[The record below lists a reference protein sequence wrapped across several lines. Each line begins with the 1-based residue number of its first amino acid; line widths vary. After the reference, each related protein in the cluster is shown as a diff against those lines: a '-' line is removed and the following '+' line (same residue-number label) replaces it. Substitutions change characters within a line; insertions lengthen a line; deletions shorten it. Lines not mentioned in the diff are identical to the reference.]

1 MGDADIAL
9 AHLGPST
16 LLGRG
21 LGAYIALM
29 IAGARPDLVRG
40 AVLDDGSGLA
50 GGGENPGSVY
60 VPPPMTDRRHHAGP
74 LGPDRP
80 QPRPAPGRLRHRLRP
95 PRPAVLRPG
104 HPRQRRRPLP
114 PPVGR
119 RRRRRTRRPR
129 VLRAGGAGGVRRG
142 LTRWLS
148 SGCVGGA
155 PAPSGRGGTRQGRG
169 RGVRPPGRRGRK
181 RPESHPLWL
190 PLVLAPDPRV
200 PGRGRSGARTSTRS
214 AGTGLG
220 YGGSRIDGARAP
232 RRAPGGPGPRGCVG
246 LPRPEVG
253 RAPKARGKEAR
264 PPWLPSV
271 WPQPDDVGARATRP
285 GGPARVRR
293 RRRRGGRW
301 GRCGGRGWLGRR
313 GRRSGWDRWRGDRG
327 GSPGP
332 ARSRGPAGWPPGRR
346 TRRPRPRR

>member
-40 AVLDDGSGLA
+40 AVLDDGAGLA

-60 VPPPMTDRRHHAGP
+60 IPPPMTTDGTT
-74 LGPDRP
+74 PDPWALTDLSRDL
-80 QPRPAPGRLRHRLRP
+80 RPADYATAYVRLALQFSGLDTPVSVAARFRP
-95 PRPAVLRPG
+95 PWVAAVAAEPG
-104 HPRQRRRPLP
+104 VRECS
-114 PPVGR
+114 V
-119 RRRRRTRRPR
+119 TD
-129 VLRAGGAGGVRRG
+129 GAGGLRRG
-142 LTRWLS
+142 LTRWSS

-200 PGRGRSGARTSTRS
+200 RTGRSDARTSTRS

-220 YGGSRIDGARAP
+220 YGG
-232 RRAPGGPGPRGCVG
+232 
-246 LPRPEVG
+246 
-253 RAPKARGKEAR
+253 
-264 PPWLPSV
+264 
-271 WPQPDDVGARATRP
+271 
-285 GGPARVRR
+285 
-293 RRRRGGRW
+293 
-301 GRCGGRGWLGRR
+301 
-313 GRRSGWDRWRGDRG
+313 
-327 GSPGP
+327 
-332 ARSRGPAGWPPGRR
+332 
-346 TRRPRPRR
+346 